1 MTLLDE
7 YLQNREKKG
16 MKKGMKKGIEKGE
29 NNIIKNQL
37 KSGINAEIIAK
48 TTKIPLS
55 RVKAIEKTLNTEN
68 SP

>member
-16 MKKGMKKGIEKGE
+16 IDKGMKKGREKGE
-29 NNIIKNQL
+29 NNIIKNLL
-37 KSGINAEIIAK
+37 KAGMKAEIIAK
-48 TTKIPLS
+48 TTKMPIS

-68 SP
+68 LP

>member
-16 MKKGMKKGIEKGE
+16 REKGE
-29 NNIIKNQL
+29 NNIIKNLL
-37 KSGINAEIIAK
+37 KAGMKAEIIAK
-48 TTKIPLS
+48 TTKMPLS

-68 SP
+68 LP